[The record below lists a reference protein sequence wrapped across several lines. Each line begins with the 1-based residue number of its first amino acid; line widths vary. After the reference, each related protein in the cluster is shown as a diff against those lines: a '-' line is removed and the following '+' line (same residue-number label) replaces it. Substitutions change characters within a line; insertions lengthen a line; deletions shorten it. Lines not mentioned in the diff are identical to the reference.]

1 MSLFNLFSKTP
12 VAPWDEQRPLIK
24 WNGDE
29 PWTIGDS
36 FEGVQVFGDTGSG
49 KSSTSAK
56 LLASAMLRAGYGGL
70 VLTVKQEDSEEW
82 RKLLAENGRERDGI
96 FFGQGDDLCFNFL
109 DYELQRGKAKRL
121 GSRNASLIL
130 AELISLT
137 QRSAGRTDDFWNH
150 AANEMVSQ
158 VLELFMA
165 AGELPSLKLAKEVI
179 ESAPKAGQVKD
190 SLWQKDSKCYGL
202 IVKGRS
208 RAAGDPDFEQAER
221 YWLEQFPNMAEK
233 TRSSIVATFTASVAR
248 HFCPADV
255 HRLFGES
262 TTVRPEDIFDG
273 KILVVDL
280 PVKTYGPAGR
290 FANIVWKYC
299 VQLAVERRENRQRPV
314 FIFADESHHFLT
326 DNDQLFQ
333 TTARSSRCCVVNL
346 TQNLGNY
353 FAQSPGDVG
362 RYRVESLCNCLKT
375 RIIHQC
381 SDPRTRNWFADAIGK
396 HRIKRE
402 DGESTSFG
410 PGKPVPTYNE
420 RLVDDYWVLP
430 DLATGLKT
438 GGPANDC
445 QVSAI
450 VTKAGKMFSGGK
462 PAMRA
467 NFDQRKFE
475 PGTGGG
481 NTVVAIPKP
490 TE

>member
-1 MSLFNLFSKTP
+1 MSLFNLFSKAP
-12 VAPWDEQRPLIK
+12 VAPWDEQRALIK
-24 WNGDE
+24 WNADE

-56 LLASAMLRAGYGGL
+56 LLAAAMLRAGYGGL
-70 VLTVKQEDSEEW
+70 VLTVKREDSEEW

-109 DYELQRGKAKRL
+109 DYELQRGKANRL

-179 ESAPKAGQVKD
+179 ESAPKAGQAKD

-208 RAAGDPDFEQAER
+208 RAAGDSDFEQAER

-255 HRLFGES
+255 HRLFGER

-299 VQLAVERRENRQRPV
+299 VQLAVERRVNRQRPV

-333 TTARSSRCCVVNL
+333 TTARSSRCR
-346 TQNLGNY
+346 
-353 FAQSPGDVG
+353 S
-362 RYRVESLCNCLKT
+362 S
-375 RIIHQC
+375 
-381 SDPRTRNWFADAIGK
+381 
-396 HRIKRE
+396 
-402 DGESTSFG
+402 
-410 PGKPVPTYNE
+410 
-420 RLVDDYWVLP
+420 
-430 DLATGLKT
+430 
-438 GGPANDC
+438 
-445 QVSAI
+445 
-450 VTKAGKMFSGGK
+450 
-462 PAMRA
+462 
-467 NFDQRKFE
+467 
-475 PGTGGG
+475 
-481 NTVVAIPKP
+481 
-490 TE
+490 